1 MLLSLF
7 QTASGSWHIPSIL
20 TAIGWLLGS
29 VVSGIIIITQ
39 LAAQRAERTKTFA
52 QEQQRL
58 EELKDARAKINDLEK
73 KTKLIPLNKRIIT
86 CLNEIDKHVL
96 SSLQSGTAT
105 TFEIDLEPYQL
116 AELKRLYAEDVTH
129 KYIPSLNVTDA
140 YITLSGSYNKIQ
152 FELTPALL
160 R

>member
-39 LAAQRAERTKTFA
+39 LAAQKAERTKTFT
-52 QEQQRL
+52 QEQERI
-58 EELKDARAKINDLEK
+58 EELKDARAKIIELEH
-73 KTKLIPLNKRIIT
+73 KTKIIPLNKRIIT

-96 SSLQSGTAT
+96 SALQSGTT
-105 TFEIDLEPYQL
+105 KFEIDLESYQL
-116 AELKRLYAEDVTH
+116 AELKRLYAEDATR
-129 KYIPSLNVTDA
+129 KYIPSLKIVDA
-140 YITLSGSYNKIQ
+140 YITLSGSFTKIQ
-152 FELTPALL
+152 FELTPTLMH
-160 R
+160 